1 MKLTAAILFA
11 ATNAQRD
18 GGRVR
23 DKEVS
28 TEDSAFA
35 DYFGSNFDYNG
46 AYDTGFDA
54 SAYESFGDDSAF
66 GDLNFGSYDDSYS
79 ADAAADDEGRPID
92 VVDDEEKSTFEDGN
106 IAAVALESIDT
117 VFSERCYN
125 SVGTDKASW
134 LTNGSWER
142 CNGETEA
149 CEVKVVRRGGAITQ
163 IHSKCANQF
172 SCISNMRQN
181 FNPKKLNAGTSWY
194 TLYNQQACRPLQMPG
209 FSGDIGPRIQKTDS
223 TCFFCVEPCRS
234 AAVTNFDGAGATV
247 ASENAVRDANCI
259 GKSHTTGH
267 GNSKPIASRDDVDLM
282 AGEDKLVANPAG
294 ETANPT
300 AINFYSTVAQ
310 TMQVTIDGHIYKD
323 NRIISYIQK
332 EQKTFTG

>member
-28 TEDSAFA
+28 TDDSAFA

-54 SAYESFGDDSAF
+54 SSYESFGDDSAF

-79 ADAAADDEGRPID
+79 ADADADADEGRPIE
-92 VVDDEEKSTFEDGN
+92 VVDDAEKSTFEDGDA
-106 IAAVALESIDT
+106 AAVALESIDT

-125 SVGTDKASW
+125 SVGTDKTSW
-134 LTNGSWER
+134 LAGGSWQR

-172 SCISNMRQN
+172 SCISNMQQN
-181 FNPKKLNAGTSWY
+181 FNPRKINTGTTWY
-194 TLYNQQACRPLQMPG
+194 TLYAHQACRPLQMPG
-209 FSGDIGPRIQKTDS
+209 FSAIGPRLQKTDS

-234 AAVTNFDGAGATV
+234 AAVTNFDGLGATV
-247 ASENAVRDANCI
+247 ANADAVRDANCI

-267 GNSKPIASRDDVDLM
+267 GNSRPIASRDDVDLM
-282 AGEDKLVANPAG
+282 AGEDKLSADPAG
-294 ETANPT
+294 TTADAT
-300 AINFYSTVAQ
+300 SVNFYSTIAQ
-310 TMQVTIDGHIYKD
+310 VMQVTMDGHIYKD
-323 NRIISYIQK
+323 NRVISYIQK